1 MQNKKRFSELMGLLS
16 LTFDKEITKPLN
28 DVYFAIL
35 KNYDDESCEK
45 AFMEC
50 LTGCKFFPKP
60 AELLEAMN
68 GAETDKAT
76 EAWAKVDKAM
86 REIGNYDS
94 VDFGDRKIHKC
105 IEILG
110 GWDYLGTLTEAD
122 WKWKRKEFESLY
134 KGIQSADGPDY
145 IPGLAE
151 KNNALLGRVELKG
164 YELPTPER
172 VGVPVK
178 SLQLIRGRG

>member
-1 MQNKKRFSELMGLLS
+1 MKNKKKFSELMSLLS
-16 LTFDKEITKPLN
+16 LTFDKEISKPLN
-28 DVYFAIL
+28 DVYWTIL

-45 AFMEC
+45 AFMAC
-50 LTGCKFFPKP
+50 LTGCRFFPKP
-60 AELLEAMN
+60 AELLEAMQAN
-68 GAETDKAT
+68 QGDKAV

-105 IEILG
+105 IEMLG

-134 KGIQSADGPDY
+134 QGIKSEDGPDY

-151 KNNALLGRVELKG
+151 KNNALLGGVDLKG
-164 YELPTPER
+164 YALPAPKKLNPGTR
-172 VGVPVK
+172 ALK
-178 SLQLIRGRG
+178 IIQGRG

>member
-1 MQNKKRFSELMGLLS
+1 MKDKKKFAEYMTLLGEL
-16 LTFDKEITKPLN
+16 FDKEISPLLRDTYWKVLDGFD
-28 DVYFAIL
+28 DV
-35 KNYDDESCEK
+35 ECER
-45 AFMEC
+45 AFQE
-50 LTGCKFFPKP
+50 TIKTCKFFPKP
-60 AELLEAMN
+60 VELLEVIN
-68 GAETDKAT
+68 GTEADKAV

-105 IEILG
+105 IEMLG
-110 GWDYLGTLTEAD
+110 GWDYLGTLTESD

-134 KGIQSADGPDY
+134 HGIKSEDGPDY

-164 YELPTPER
+164 YELPAPEKA
-172 VGVPVK
+172 GAPGK